1 MEQRREVA
9 IPERLPGVEPRPA
22 RALRQVARAARR
34 NTTMSV
40 GIIVVLLMALVAI
53 LAPLLTTVGP
63 KDIDPINRLKAP
75 AAQHWFGTDTL
86 GRDVY
91 ARTIFGTRV
100 SLLVGFSVAVAAMA
114 LGSLIGL
121 LVGYYRKLDAVAMR
135 VMDGLMAVPTILLA
149 IALVATLG
157 ASMQNVIASLVIV
170 ETPRMARLI
179 RASTMS
185 LREQSFVDAARAMGA
200 GPGRIL
206 GNHIFPNTIAPLIVQ
221 GTFVCASAV
230 LVEAALSF
238 LGAGTPPEV
247 PSWGNMMAE
256 GRSYIEV
263 AVWMIT
269 FPGLALTLTVLG
281 INLAGDGLR
290 DALDPKLRR
299 RG

>member
-1 MEQRREVA
+1 MEQRREAV

-22 RALRQVARAARR
+22 RAMRQVARAARR

-40 GIIVVLLMALVAI
+40 GIIIVLLMALIAAF
-53 LAPLLTTVGP
+53 APLFTTVGP
-63 KDIDPINRLKAP
+63 GDIDPINRLKAP

-91 ARTIFGTRV
+91 ARTIFGARV
-100 SLLVGFSVAVAAMA
+100 SLLVGFSVAIATMA

-121 LVGYYRKLDAVAMR
+121 LVGYYRKLDTAAMR
-135 VMDGLMAVPTILLA
+135 VMDGLMAIPTILLA

-157 ASMQNVIASLVIV
+157 ASMQNVIVSLVIV

-179 RASTMS
+179 RASTLS
-185 LREQSFVDAARAMGA
+185 LREQAFVDAARAMGA